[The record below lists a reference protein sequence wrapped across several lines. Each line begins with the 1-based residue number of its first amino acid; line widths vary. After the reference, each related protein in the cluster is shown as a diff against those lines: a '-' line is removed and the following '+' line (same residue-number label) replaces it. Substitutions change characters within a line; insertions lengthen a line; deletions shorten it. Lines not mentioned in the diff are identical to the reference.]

1 MLLSYFLL
9 RVGVFL
15 TYAHTLWNV
24 SSFMTACLT
33 NDVEK
38 MKEYGKSATSLQ
50 MTSPDG
56 MTVLHAVVVGWKD
69 VGGNYGGHREAFN
82 LLISMMKAFGAKM
95 DSQKP
100 LTRYAQIPTFKKMLN
115 KKAGP
120 DQVSPVTL
128 AILAGH
134 WPLVYLLQ
142 EMGAITS
149 ETEMTVSI
157 TASISSLP
165 SEDQHYRILDVTE
178 FRKQMGRIVSGMKF
192 KYMGATITVIK
203 ARNDTSFLVQM
214 DKSIEVRDA
223 EMTGKVSPADRMEHV
238 PLAYEYAMKT
248 GEKCDFPWGSV
259 SCVTLYTVM
268 RALPRDENVQQTASR
283 VLVKMIKSSIAE
295 GKTSEDVVF
304 AKENIEQYIRTLANA
319 VHLHSRNS
327 LITQH
332 AFEAMQALFQYETTS
347 MVALKTALEKG
358 VINVAFDALRF
369 HHNDLDISRSATTL
383 VQILLDECSKNQLKM
398 QEAIKNG
405 GINHLFYNLH
415 WNWKI
420 SYVMIPLL
428 KSLVLLTDTVV
439 MTKMTADHIEMNEV
453 SIHGLL
459 SALCYYQKNSEI
471 TTQVIKILKNIVAMP
486 ADLLKKVLSEN
497 RLWVVEL
504 IVRIL
509 STSSDQEV
517 CATMIF
523 MLSSATTQKIA
534 KKTITVGLFRALER
548 VITEFRLLEDV
559 KMLVLNLAKS
569 CSKIVVLSEIIEVL
583 EEAGIEMIMDKTK
596 LMELKNAQMLVSR
609 ITSKLNN
616 HMPKKARQAT
626 KNALQFHTEKVEH
639 CTTVLG
645 NMLKENSDAATADA
659 TACVAEDLT
668 DISGVTSGGGGGGGG
683 GSSAPPPLC
692 LSIARTT
699 LCAGSDAETP
709 VSPSNLETG
718 IAAYN
723 KMIAPPVRSVCWA
736 EVVAS
741 VRLIENQSD
750 QLE

>member
-1 MLLSYFLL
+1 MLLSYSLL
-9 RVGVFL
+9 RIRVFV

-69 VGGNYGGHREAFN
+69 VGGNYNGHREAFN

-100 LTRYAQIPTFKKMLN
+100 LTWYAQTPTFKKMLN

-120 DQVSPVTL
+120 DNVSPVSL

-134 WPLVYLLQ
+134 WPLVFLLQ
-142 EMGAITS
+142 DMGAITS
-149 ETEMTVSI
+149 EPEMKVSI

-165 SEDQHYRILDVTE
+165 SENQHYGILDVTY
-178 FRKQMGRIVSGMKF
+178 FRKQMGRIVPGMKF
-192 KYMGATITVIK
+192 KYMDTTITVLK
-203 ARNDTSFLVQM
+203 ASDDTSFLVRLNDPIQ
-214 DKSIEVRDA
+214 VLNA
-223 EMTGKVSPADRMEHV
+223 EMTGEISPADRMEHM

-283 VLVKMIKSSIAE
+283 VLMKMIKSSIAE

-347 MVALKTALEKG
+347 MVALKTAREKG
-358 VINVAFDALRF
+358 VINVAFGALRF
-369 HHNDLDISRSATTL
+369 HHNDVDISRGATTL
-383 VQILLDECSKNQLKM
+383 VQMMIDMCARSKDPPMKQLVI
-398 QEAIKNG
+398 QSG

-415 WNWKI
+415 WNWKN
-420 SYVMIPLL
+420 SYMMIPLL
-428 KSLVLLTDTVV
+428 KLLVLLTDTVV
-439 MTKMTADHIEMNEV
+439 MTKVTADPFEKNEV

-459 SALCYYQKNSEI
+459 SALCYYQKNAEI
-471 TTQVIKILKNIVAMP
+471 TSQVIKILKNIVAMP
-486 ADLLKKVLSEN
+486 ADLLKKVLSQN
-497 RLWVVEL
+497 RLWEVEL

-517 CATMIF
+517 CATMIL

-534 KKTITVGLFRALER
+534 KKTIAVGLFRALER
-548 VITEFRLLEDV
+548 VITDFRLLEDV

-583 EEAGIEMIMDKTK
+583 AEAGIEMIMDKTK
-596 LMELKNAQMLVSR
+596 LMELKNAQMWVSR
-609 ITSKLNN
+609 ITSNLND
-616 HMPKKARQAT
+616 HMTKKARQAT
-626 KNALQFHTEKVEH
+626 ENALQFHTEKVEH
-639 CTTVLG
+639 CATVVG
-645 NMLKENSDAATADA
+645 NMLKENSDATTADA
-659 TACVAEDLT
+659 TACVVEDLT
-668 DISGVTSGGGGGGGG
+668 DISGVTSGGGGG
-683 GSSAPPPLC
+683 APPPLC
-692 LSIARTT
+692 LSIAHTMLRV
-699 LCAGSDAETP
+699 GSDAETP
-709 VSPSNLETG
+709 VSASILETG
-718 IAAYN
+718 NATFN
-723 KMIAPPVRSVCWA
+723 KMIAPTGRSVCWA

-741 VRLIENQSD
+741 VRLIENRSD
-750 QLE
+750 QLEEL